1 MLVEATHDF
10 LRSPRVPHLAVRIEI
25 HPHGRMQPE
34 AEAIRQARRKPLHLA
49 GQSVPTVEPA
59 AILGEYQPSLV
70 HEPRGEGTDVSPRM
84 PTDEVAAAVT
94 HMQRLWSD
102 VEDLETEHGLTPTG
116 APDAG
121 IAWAMHR
128 WASGRDLDQVL
139 RGSDLTAGDFVRRC
153 KQVVDLLG
161 QVADAADDAEVRRTA
176 RKAMDAIQRG
186 DADAAE
192 RTARVHLRQMLTEL
206 PHMAAR
212 YPEYFTE

>member
-1 MLVEATHDF
+1 MGVFAGADPLGAPF
-10 LRSPRVPHLAVRIEI
+10 RAAV
-25 HPHGRMQPE
+25 G
-34 AEAIRQARRKPLHLA
+34 
-49 GQSVPTVEPA
+49 GV
-59 AILGEYQPSLV
+59 LGEFVAGHATLLTAVAPQLGSLIELAQVFTAGGKRLRPAFCWWGYAAVAEPSDPDALVRAAASLDLLHVSALV

-176 RKAMDAIQRG
+176 RKAMDAILRG
-186 DADAAE
+186 VVATD
-192 RTARVHLRQMLTEL
+192 
-206 PHMAAR
+206 
-212 YPEYFTE
+212 